1 MSHKET
7 ALIRKVSGTK
17 IFMATRFTNRKNTHT
32 LPPQICVET
41 QSKKMTDCPR
51 YPHTSTDI

>member
-32 LPPQICVET
+32 PSPDLCGDTE
-41 QSKKMTDCPR
+41 
-51 YPHTSTDI
+51 